1 MAKNYV
7 ESYTFDATDSMKV
20 TIPVFLD
27 EEQLNRDDALHKL
40 FVTFYSFS
48 KSPRR

>member
-1 MAKNYV
+1 MIMCQLNFLQMAKNYV

-27 EEQLNRDDALHKL
+27 EEQLNRDDALH
-40 FVTFYSFS
+40 
-48 KSPRR
+48 